1 MKTLKLILI
10 YLLIFFV
17 GIFLYTSLRQKFL
30 FDADSFKSKNYSKES
45 VAFFSDITFRE
56 GNKIR
61 KWKSDIRVE
70 LDSVSLKDSNC
81 VVLTDQIISILT
93 PLIKPIKIYRVQENG
108 NLIIHANVDNTP
120 INKGIG
126 YTAVNRFNLFS
137 ESIYKAD
144 VYTTKHNLSVL
155 PHEICHAIGL
165 THPENMYPFYNI
177 MGANSFIIK
186 ELHDKPSEIK
196 PSKNDLVFDSFDDFA
211 AFQKEN
217 IIPPQEREV
226 IKMLYSDDIK
236 VGLKKRYFLKK
247 SKSKIKSDK

>member
-1 MKTLKLILI
+1 MKTLKFILI
-10 YLLIFFV
+10 PFLIIFFVLV
-17 GIFLYTSLRQKFL
+17 GIFLYDSLRQKFL
-30 FDADSFKSKNYSKES
+30 FDADSFNSKNYSEEC

-93 PLIKPIKIYRVQENG
+93 PLIKPLKICRVQENG

-126 YTAVNRFNLFS
+126 YTDVNHFNLLS
-137 ESIYKAD
+137 ESIHKAN
-144 VYTTKHNLSVL
+144 VYITKKNLSVL
-155 PHEICHAIGL
+155 PHEMCHAIGL

-177 MGANSFIIK
+177 MGVNSPIIK
-186 ELHDKPSEIK
+186 ELFNDSSEIK
-196 PSKNDLVFDSFDDFA
+196 PSKYDLFFDTFDDLA

-236 VGLKKRYFLKK
+236 VGLKKKYFLKK
-247 SKSKIKSDK
+247 VEK